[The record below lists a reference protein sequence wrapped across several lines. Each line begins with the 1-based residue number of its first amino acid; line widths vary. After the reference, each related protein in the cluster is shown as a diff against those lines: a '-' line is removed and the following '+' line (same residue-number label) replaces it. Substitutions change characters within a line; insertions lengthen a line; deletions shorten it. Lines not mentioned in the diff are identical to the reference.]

1 MSEMEKLLEEKMDE
15 FESARRQAMKFV
27 QENQKELSKNYA
39 YAEELTKPLT
49 ENQIFFCLEN
59 RTKGGELCRFFAP
72 GMPEPYL
79 MPAEIPC
86 RHRSGQNR

>member
-15 FESARRQAMKFV
+15 YESARRQAMKFV
-27 QENQKELSKNYA
+27 HENQKELSKNYA

-59 RTKGGELCRFFAP
+59 RTKGGELVR
-72 GMPEPYL
+72 
-79 MPAEIPC
+79 
-86 RHRSGQNR
+86 